1 MESLKRIL
9 FKPLALAAFS
19 TLLLGASCHHAPP
32 SSDLP
37 VVPLEMDGHKV
48 WVEVANRMATRTSG
62 LMFRR
67 EMAPDNGMLFVF
79 PDIDQRYFWMKNTL
93 IPLSIAFI
101 DEKGTILNILEMPPE
116 TEQTF
121 PSKGPA
127 KFALEMNTGWF
138 AKAGIKEGDKVDG
151 ILTAPKAGD

>member
-1 MESLKRIL
+1 MERFKRIL
-9 FKPLALAAFS
+9 FKSLVLAAFS
-19 TLLLGASCHHAPP
+19 PLLLGAACHHGPP

-37 VVPLEMDGHKV
+37 VVQLEMDGHKV
-48 WVEVANRMATRTSG
+48 WVEVANHMATRTTG

-67 EMAPDNGMLFVF
+67 QMDPDNGMLFVF

-127 KFALEMNTGWF
+127 KFALEMNAGWF
-138 AKAGIKEGDKVDG
+138 TKAGVKEGEKVGG
-151 ILTAPKAGD
+151 ILAAPKAED